1 MPQLDRIIVFSQ
13 IFWLFLIFSLFYI
26 VLVHYFLPKF
36 LKSLKLRKQIIDNNT
51 KETLDKANHTLSK
64 QILLK
69 KVLLKNLGIVV
80 NILAMQSTQ
89 LTAEKKSFDTSIL
102 DQKISIVILNTIKFC
117 DSKVLNSIFIY
128 SKLFNFKN

>member
-51 KETLDKANHTLSK
+51 QETLNKTNYILSK

-69 KVLLKNLGIVV
+69 KVLLKNLGIVL
-80 NILAMQSTQ
+80 NLLAMQSTQ
-89 LTAEKKSFDTSIL
+89 LIEEKKSFDTLVL